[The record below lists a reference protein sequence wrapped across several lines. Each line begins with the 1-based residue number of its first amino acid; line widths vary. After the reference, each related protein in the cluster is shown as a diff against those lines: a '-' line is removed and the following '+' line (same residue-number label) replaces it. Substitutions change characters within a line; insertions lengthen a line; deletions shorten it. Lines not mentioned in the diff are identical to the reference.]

1 MAATTLK
8 QYIKF
13 KEQLLPIS
21 RKQTYEEAIDHYS
34 GTYPELTNA
43 VKEKQFTEAGKVIH
57 QVKTAIG
64 QKG

>member
-1 MAATTLK
+1 MATQTLK

-13 KEQLLPIS
+13 NNQLLPIS
-21 RKQTYEEAIDHYS
+21 RKQTYETAIDHYT

-43 VKEKQFTEAGKVIH
+43 VKEKQFVEKGKVIH